1 MALITVFMV
10 LMVASAL
17 MVGFFATIV
26 ADQRANGIDRDQT
39 QSYAAAHAG
48 LEKLTSDMATLF
60 VTDYSPAKWQIDR
73 IIAKPPVIPGFQFTA
88 PGGVAGS
95 GYLVTYKSETT
106 PGPNF
111 GNPVPDLTTGTPITA
126 GPYSGFKGIIT
137 KYPITVTAR
146 SKGGAEVRLRRE
158 LQTVAVPVFQ
168 FGVFSET
175 DLTFLA
181 GDNFDFGGRVQTNG
195 NLFLSENSCCT
206 LTLSDRVTA
215 FKEVVRNNLS
225 NGNTLAA
232 VGFTGIVN
240 VLDVTS
246 GTHFRPLATNEGS
259 VTGMPS
265 SAGPPAFTQTLNT
278 NWTTISTGGAYYKSI
293 IRNGLTG
300 AKYLSLP
307 LVSQGAQPIDLIK
320 RPPVTPVDPALAE
333 HLTSPLVFG
342 QRYFSLGYPDSGPS
356 LRILLSDTAPEILRL
371 PTVTATPPVPL
382 NGTHTVAQYL
392 APTNVGQHVS
402 PMATSP
408 GLHTSAAY
416 QMTATASTAT
426 TVNVVAIPAYFK
438 IPVTIYVGAALK
450 PATCTGRTLT
460 TFTGC
465 TSPVV
470 STVGTNST
478 VTTGALPAQ
487 QVASGAG
494 TIAATTTTT
503 AAWTSVI
510 APPGNTINVVS
521 TAAFAPSVFWLS
533 PLPAAGI
540 TADGGAFTCAG
551 YTSLTVPPQLTGCTG
566 LPPASVPNPT
576 TISTGSMENAGAPLN
591 RGFIKIE
598 MRNNAAPGAW
608 EDVTTEI
615 LNLGISGPANNA
627 PVACDPTPNAV
638 IRLQHLRD
646 NAGGICSTVGN
657 VGNASLNSNDYWP
670 NALYDTREGTLRDND
685 KLITDRRVNHGGV
698 MNYVALDV
706 RNLNRWL
713 TGAIGA
719 NGTRALSQNG
729 YIVYFSDRRNNKCT
743 PGMPAPNNSCAEI
756 PALGPAGT
764 PVETGEYGFEDFVNP
779 GTVDGI
785 PVAPRVLDVGEDVNA
800 FIPLAGQPAYVAAQ
814 DIYGIT
820 PPAAAVQSFANGS
833 PLLVPPIAGVVPT
846 PAGMKDALAFP
857 WTGTNLQWVGMINRP
872 VLFRRALKLING
884 GSTAGPP
891 FVTNLPAPGLTV
903 ASENPVY
910 VQGNY
915 NATVGTAAGVT
926 ATETHN
932 AAAILAD
939 SITLLSNSWND
950 GLSFQ
955 WPNDAAQRP
964 ATTTAYRFAAVSGKS
979 LSFPY
984 AGIANNPMFLFGT
997 DGGIGNFLRLLEDW
1011 TPGGTTIRYRGSIVS
1026 LFISRQATGTYKFNL
1041 PPRVYNFGLR
1051 TFVFDADF
1059 LLPALLPPGT
1069 PMFRDVNTLTFRQ
1082 LLRPNQ

>member
-17 MVGFFATIV
+17 MVGFFATII

-175 DLTFLA
+175 DLTFYA

-195 NLFLSENSCCT
+195 NLFLSELSGFT

-225 NGNTLAA
+225 NGTPVANVT
-232 VGFTGIVN
+232 FTGTVN

-246 GTHFRPLATNEGS
+246 GIHYRPLATNEGS
-259 VTGMPS
+259 VTGMPTS
-265 SAGPPAFTQTLNT
+265 TVPPFTQTLNT
-278 NWTTISTGGAYYKSI
+278 NWTTISTGGAFYKSI

-333 HLTSPLVFG
+333 NLTNPLVFG

-356 LRILLSDTAPEILRL
+356 LRILLSDTAQEILRL
-371 PTVTATPPVPL
+371 PTVTNTAPVPL
-382 NGTHTVAQYL
+382 DGTATGLGRYA
-392 APTNVGQHVS
+392 AATNVGQHVS

-408 GLHTSAAY
+408 GYWNAPLNLYRMTS
-416 QMTATASTAT
+416 TASVYAPPAAS
-426 TVNVVAIPAYFK
+426 TVTIGAGIPAYFK
-438 IPVTIYVGAALK
+438 IPLNIVVSGVNRV
-450 PATCTGRTLT
+450 CTGRTLT

-465 TSPVV
+465 LPVPGAAIP
-470 STVGTNST
+470 VGTA
-478 VTTGALPAQ
+478 VTAVVP
-487 QVASGAG
+487 SGAG
-494 TIAATTTTT
+494 TINVSTTLT
-503 AAWTSVI
+503 ANWNA
-510 APPGNTINVVS
+510 GGTITVAS
-521 TAAFAPSVFWLS
+521 TAAFAPGVFWLS
-533 PLPAAGI
+533 TAGNLI
-540 TADGGAFTCAG
+540 DGGAFTCSG
-551 YTSLTVPPQLTGCTG
+551 YTAANVLTGCSG
-566 LPPASVPNPT
+566 LAAAVPNGT
-576 TISTGSMENAGAPLN
+576 FISTGSMENAGAPLN

-598 MRNNAAPGAW
+598 MRNNATPGAW

-615 LNLGISGPANNA
+615 LNLGISGPPNNG
-627 PVACDPTPNAV
+627 PACDPTPNAV

-646 NAGGICSTVGN
+646 HDGGLCSTVGT

-685 KLITDRRVNHGGV
+685 KLITDRRINHGGV

-706 RNLNRWL
+706 RNLTRWL
-713 TGAIGA
+713 SGAIGA
-719 NGTRALSQNG
+719 SGNRALSQNG

-743 PGMPAPNNSCAEI
+743 PGAPAPNNSCADI
-756 PALGPAGT
+756 PALGAAGT
-764 PVETGEYGFEDFVNP
+764 PVETGEFGFEDNVNP
-779 GTVDGI
+779 GTTDGI

-800 FIPLAGQPAYVAAQ
+800 FTPLAGQPAYVPVQ

-820 PPAAAVQSFANGS
+820 PPVAAVASFNNPAA
-833 PLLVPPIAGVVPT
+833 PL

-884 GSTAGPP
+884 GSNVGPP
-891 FVTNLPAPGLTV
+891 VVSNLPAPGLTV

-926 ATETHN
+926 ATEIHN

-939 SITLLSNSWND
+939 SITLLSSAWND

-955 WPNDAAQRP
+955 WPNDAVQRP
-964 ATTTAYRFAAVSGKS
+964 AVSTAYRFAAVSGKG

-984 AGIANNPMFLFGT
+984 AGVGGAPQFLFGT
-997 DGGIGNFLRLLEDW
+997 DGGVGNFLRLLEDW
-1011 TPGGTTIRYRGSIVS
+1011 LPGTTAIRYRGSIVS
-1026 LFISRQATGTYKFNL
+1026 LFVSRQATGLFKFNN
-1041 PPRVYNFGLR
+1041 PPRVYQYGLR
-1051 TFVFDADF
+1051 TFVFDNDF